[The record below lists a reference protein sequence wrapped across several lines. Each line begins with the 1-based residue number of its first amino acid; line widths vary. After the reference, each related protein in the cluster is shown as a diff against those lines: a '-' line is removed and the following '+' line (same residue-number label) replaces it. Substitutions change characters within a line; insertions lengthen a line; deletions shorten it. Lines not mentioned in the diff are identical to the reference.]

1 MYKQKNIFFI
11 FASLALWS
19 IDISSYT
26 EPIQLQ
32 RPTNFQ
38 IPENTK
44 MPSVEDLFGNMSE
57 EQIIQQ
63 IQEAQKLFDSLSP
76 EEMEEFAKIV
86 DQTYAQM
93 SEKDR
98 KDIEGIANMVKPYF
112 PEEQTTSTMPK
123 TSSEEPVTKKAR
135 VDDSTNTDSIQ
146 SLIDNINQQIDSVLQ
161 KASSNKD
168 LAEAFTA
175 HWTSK
180 ISLDNMKRQILTL
193 KQDRLAKK
201 LTKKEQ
207 QEEKDLVQKLEEFHK
222 ELKNKNSNFNVEDE
236 FGLPSSNK
244 KQTAQQLQ
252 QAKEILAFF
261 DSSIDTIVPTLE
273 KFLKKHDPEAIEL
286 AKEAS
291 EREKRA
297 KDTAKDASIKR
308 GSPAAIAS
316 PDSSRKKAHP
326 AVSNKG
332 QESYPNYYDPYA
344 SYYGD
349 NYNPQSY
356 NAGAGSMASPEGSK
370 PTDDKTKSKEAKEK
384 DKEKDKDKKEEKEK
398 AKEEKDTKTS
408 FTPYDKAVDSLED
421 YFSLFDQDAN
431 SNMIK
436 FLQKDLPAYPDATNV
451 RLELSNPRVGTEG
464 GNQLDQRAWLYS
476 TEQFKD
482 QGYNTYTT
490 KMNKDL
496 DRYMHHLQIIKK
508 TLDTVKENISFM
520 SEADLKKF
528 SSEKRIQ
535 QLKTRI
541 TEYQD
546 SFNKASDT
554 IKAQF
559 DLNRDQWRTFLTGEE
574 LETYTRLH
582 SQFKQN
588 LDKFS
593 SALTEAAEEMRSIPG
608 KIKRYQ
614 IKNKSKK

>member
-1 MYKQKNIFFI
+1 MNKQKNIFFI

-93 SEKDR
+93 SDKDR
-98 KDIEGIANMVKPYF
+98 KDIEGIASMVKPYF

-123 TSSEEPVTKKAR
+123 TSSEEFVTKKAR
-135 VDDSTNTDSIQ
+135 VDDSINTNSIQ

-168 LAEAFTA
+168 LAEAFTT

-236 FGLPSSNK
+236 FGLSSSNK
-244 KQTAQQLQ
+244 KQNAQQLQ

-261 DSSIDTIVPTLE
+261 DSSIDTIIPILE

-297 KDTAKDASIKR
+297 KDVAKDASIKR

-316 PDSSRKKAHP
+316 PDSSRKKAQP

-332 QESYPNYYDPYA
+332 PESYPNYYDPYA
-344 SYYGD
+344 PYYGD

-356 NAGAGSMASPEGSK
+356 NAGAGSPTSSESDK
-370 PTDDKTKSKEAKEK
+370 PKTKEEK
-384 DKEKDKDKKEEKEK
+384 KSDKDKDKDKDGKEKDKDKDNK
-398 AKEEKDTKTS
+398 AS
-408 FTPYDKAVDSLED
+408 FTPYDKAVDSLDD
-421 YFSLFDQDAN
+421 YFSSFDQDAN
-431 SNMIK
+431 TNMIK
-436 FLQKDLPAYPDATNV
+436 FLQSDLPSYPDATNSV
-451 RLELSNPRVGTEG
+451 GSPNPKVGTEG
-464 GNQLDQRAWLYS
+464 GNQEKRRAWLYS
-476 TEQFKD
+476 ADPFIDKGFTA
-482 QGYNTYTT
+482 YTT
-490 KMNKDL
+490 KINKDL
-496 DRYMHHLQIIKK
+496 ARYIHNLQVIKK
-508 TLDTVKENISFM
+508 TLETVKENIPFM
-520 SEADLKKF
+520 PEADLKKLGTD
-528 SSEKRIQ
+528 KKIQ
-535 QLKTRI
+535 QLKNRI
-541 TEYQD
+541 TEYQN
-546 SFNKASDT
+546 SFNSASDA

-559 DLNRDQWRTFLTGEE
+559 ELNINAWRTFLTGDEE
-574 LETYTRLH
+574 ETYTRLH

-588 LDKFS
+588 LDNFNS
-593 SALTEAAEEMRSIPG
+593 ILTEAAEEMRSIPG

>member
-1 MYKQKNIFFI
+1 M

-19 IDISSYT
+19 IDIYSYT

-44 MPSVEDLFGNMSE
+44 MPSVEDLFGNMTE
-57 EQIIQQ
+57 EQIVQQ

-76 EEMEEFAKIV
+76 EEMKEFTEIV
-86 DQTYAQM
+86 EQTYAQM
-93 SEKDR
+93 SKE
-98 KDIEGIANMVKPYF
+98 DIEAINGIANMVKPYF

-135 VDDSTNTDSIQ
+135 VEESTNTNSIQ

-168 LAEAFTA
+168 LAEAFTT

-244 KQTAQQLQ
+244 KQNAQQLQ

-297 KDTAKDASIKR
+297 KDMAKDASIKR

-316 PDSSRKKAHP
+316 PDSSRKKAQP
-326 AVSNKG
+326 AASNKG
-332 QESYPNYYDPYA
+332 PESYPNYYDPYA

-356 NAGAGSMASPEGSK
+356 NAGAGSPTSSESDK
-370 PTDDKTKSKEAKEK
+370 PKTKDEK
-384 DKEKDKDKKEEKEK
+384 KSDKDKNREKEK

-464 GNQLDQRAWLYS
+464 GNQEAQRAWLYS

-535 QLKTRI
+535 QLKNRI
-541 TEYQD
+541 TEYQN
-546 SFNKASDT
+546 SFNATSET

-559 DLNRDQWRTFLTGEE
+559 DLNRNQWRTFLTGEE

-582 SQFKQN
+582 NQFKQN
-588 LDKFS
+588 LDKFNS
-593 SALTEAAEEMRSIPG
+593 VLTEASEEMRSIPG

-614 IKNKSKK
+614 IKNKAKK